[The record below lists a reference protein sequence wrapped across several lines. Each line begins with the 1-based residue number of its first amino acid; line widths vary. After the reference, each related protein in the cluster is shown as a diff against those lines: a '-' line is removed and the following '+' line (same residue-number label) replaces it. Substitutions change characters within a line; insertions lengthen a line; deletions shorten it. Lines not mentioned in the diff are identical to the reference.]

1 MSGKFASARAQARLR
16 VSLAHSS
23 SSAPPRSTTSTNFNT
38 NTYSGLTCDGTPTAS
53 EPGLGGCISS
63 VKVSCVTTTDNFP
76 FLIYKPNSLV
86 VRRFAPGVT
95 CAAPGV
101 PTSITV
107 LPLDTCIS
115 AGTGGQKYSYNAV
128 TGLLSATSYA
138 AAGCSGAGVP
148 SPTTQK
154 VNGCLEYSSS
164 PPNDF
169 TCSTAAASPAPVIT
183 TPSSAFLPAPLSG
196 SSEVTACKFT
206 AQQSSG
212 GVDGPLCGNLDK
224 YTDFSATKPTM
235 SVAVFNP
242 FGRFIAIYQKRVSA
256 CTAGSC
262 TTNFLPDSED
272 VDGKN
277 SIASSNL
284 WISLSNVPCQ
294 TPSNPYA
301 YCSMYI
307 IDDADSSS
315 PHYWFWFRE
324 DSQLGAILVAAA
336 LVVIVG
342 AIVGVIFACCCLWG
356 ALHAFNF
363 VVCPCF
369 NCCCDRRKRSV
380 GGAGGAAGFSAP
392 SYPISVQSSNPAA
405 MGVAYGAQT
414 YAPAQ
419 PQQAAP
425 ASSLTAKWDPSGLR
439 HA

>member
-1 MSGKFASARAQARLR
+1 MASALARARARLR

-23 SSAPPRSTTSTNFNT
+23 SSAPPRSASSTNFNI
-38 NTYSGLTCDGTPTAS
+38 NTYSGLTCSGTPTAS
-53 EPGLGGCISS
+53 EPFVGGCTSS
-63 VKVSCVTTTDNFP
+63 APFVKTSCIATTDEFP
-76 FLIYKPNSLV
+76 FQIYKPNSV
-86 VRRFAPGVT
+86 VLRSFAPGTKCKAPSVPVQINVVPLGT
-95 CAAPGV
+95 CMIV
-101 PTSITV
+101 
-107 LPLDTCIS
+107 
-115 AGTGGQKYSYNAV
+115 GTGSQKWSCDAV
-128 TGLLSATSYA
+128 TGLISLTDFT
-138 AAGCSGAGVP
+138 AAGCAGAGKQ
-148 SPTTQK
+148 TTQSANTC
-154 VNGCLEYSSS
+154 VDDPTG
-164 PPNDF
+164 PVDF

-242 FGRFIAIYQKRVSA
+242 FGRFIAIGQQGVSA
-256 CTAGSC
+256 CAAGTCTAKE
-262 TTNFLPDSED
+262 LPSSE
-272 VDGKN
+272 VVLGKN
-277 SIASSNL
+277 FIASNNL

-439 HA
+439 HS